1 MKPQLIF
8 GVLTIA
14 TRLLGGSFTHP
25 AIAKRCCVRPWRCR
39 RLAQIAHRIPP
50 QQTSPI
56 LIATAYTDLTL
67 PTLRQGDR
75 GRNVQLLQRILQDN
89 GFLGAAGVR
98 LSNRLSS
105 QIQDNC
111 SI

>member
-14 TRLLGGSFTHP
+14 TGLLGGSFTHP
-25 AIAKRCCVRPWRCR
+25 AIAKRCCVRPWR
-39 RLAQIAHRIPP
+39 LPLGEAQIAHSIPP

-67 PTLRQGDR
+67 PTLR
-75 GRNVQLLQRILQDN
+75 
-89 GFLGAAGVR
+89 
-98 LSNRLSS
+98 
-105 QIQDNC
+105 
-111 SI
+111 